1 MRDLKIAIVHDYL
14 NQMGG
19 AERVV
24 AVLHKMFPEAPIY
37 TTIVDRNKLLPELQ
51 DAVIHTTWMQRIP
64 GILNKFK
71 LYFWLYP
78 LSIRSINVKSYD
90 LILSSSSAYAKGVR
104 KGRQSLHV
112 CYCYTPMRFVWDF
125 DTYMESIQVPRLVKR
140 IAKWLIYPLK
150 RWDKNNSEHV
160 DRLIA
165 ISTIVKER
173 IKQCY
178 GVNAPIIF
186 PPVEVS
192 RFSVK
197 EGEPEDYFLVVSRL
211 VSYKKI
217 DLAIEACTQSGK
229 RLIVIGDGPDRQRLE
244 QLAGDTITFLG
255 RKSDE
260 DVVRYMQ
267 NCKALIFPGI
277 EDFGLT
283 PLEANAC
290 GRPIIAYYGGG
301 ALDTIIAEQTGLYFE
316 EQSINSL
323 VNTINRFDQ
332 YDWDPQY
339 IRQHAEQFSEHIFI
353 ERMQSIIESSLKSR
367 EINST
372 IPEPEGSY

>member
-78 LSIRSINVKSYD
+78 FSIRSINVKSYD

-104 KGRQSLHV
+104 KGRLSLHV

-125 DTYMESIQVPRLVKR
+125 DTYMESIQVPRFVKR

-255 RKSDE
+255 RRSDE

-277 EDFGLT
+277 EDFGIT

-323 VNTINRFDQ
+323 VDTINRFDQ

-353 ERMQSIIESSLKSR
+353 ERMQSIIESSLNSR

>member
-78 LSIRSINVKSYD
+78 FSIRSINVKSYD

-150 RWDKNNSEHV
+150 RWDKKNSEHV

-277 EDFGLT
+277 EDFGIT

>member
-78 LSIRSINVKSYD
+78 FSIRSINVKSYD

-140 IAKWLIYPLK
+140 IAKWLITPLK

-229 RLIVIGDGPDRQRLE
+229 RLIVIGDGPDRPRLE

-277 EDFGLT
+277 EDFGIT

-316 EQSINSL
+316 EQSIDSL
-323 VNTINRFDQ
+323 VKTINRFDQ

-353 ERMQSIIESSLKSR
+353 ERMQSIIESSLNSR

>member
-78 LSIRSINVKSYD
+78 FSIRSINVKSYD

-150 RWDKNNSEHV
+150 RWDKDNSEHV

-217 DLAIEACTQSGK
+217 DLAIAACTQSGK

-277 EDFGLT
+277 EDFGIT

-316 EQSINSL
+316 EQSIDSL

-353 ERMQSIIESSLKSR
+353 ERMQSIIESSLNSR

>member
-173 IKQCY
+173 IRQCY

-197 EGEPEDYFLVVSRL
+197 EGVPEDYFLVVSRL

-229 RLIVIGDGPDRQRLE
+229 RLIVIGDGPDRKRLE

-277 EDFGLT
+277 EDFGIT

-290 GRPIIAYYGGG
+290 GRPIIAYFGGG

-339 IRQHAEQFSEHIFI
+339 IRQHAEQFSEHVFI

-367 EINST
+367 EIKST

>member
-78 LSIRSINVKSYD
+78 FSIRSINVKSYD

-197 EGEPEDYFLVVSRL
+197 EGVPEDYFLVVSRL

-229 RLIVIGDGPDRQRLE
+229 RLIVIGDGPDRKRLE

-277 EDFGLT
+277 EDFGIT

-332 YDWDPQY
+332 YHWDPQY
-339 IRQHAEQFSEHIFI
+339 IRQHAEQFSEHVFI

-367 EINST
+367 EIKST

>member
-37 TTIVDRNKLLPELQ
+37 TTIVDRDKLLPELQ
-51 DAVIHTTWMQRIP
+51 NAVIHTTWMQRIP

-78 LSIRSINVKSYD
+78 FSIRSINVKSYD

-277 EDFGLT
+277 EDFGIT

-301 ALDTIIAEQTGLYFE
+301 ALDTIIAEQTGLYFK

-323 VNTINRFDQ
+323 KSTINRFDQ
-332 YDWDPQY
+332 YNWDPQY
-339 IRQHAEQFSEHIFI
+339 IRQHAEQFSEYIFI

>member
-24 AVLHKMFPEAPIY
+24 AVLHKMFPDAPIY

-78 LSIRSINVKSYD
+78 FSIRSITVKNYD

-104 KGRQSLHV
+104 KGKQGLHV

-125 DTYMESIQVPRLVKR
+125 ETYMESIQVPRFVKR

-150 RWDKNNSEHV
+150 RWDKNNSKRV

-173 IKQCY
+173 IKHCY

-192 RFSVK
+192 RFSVT

-217 DLAIEACTQSGK
+217 DLAIEACSQSGK

-244 QLAGDTITFLG
+244 QLAGDTVTFLG
-255 RKSDE
+255 RRSDE

-277 EDFGLT
+277 EDFGIT
-283 PLEANAC
+283 PLEVNAC

-316 EQSINSL
+316 EQSISSL
-323 VNTINRFDQ
+323 VNTINKFDQ

-353 ERMQSIIESSLKSR
+353 ERMQSIIESSLKTR

>member
-78 LSIRSINVKSYD
+78 FSIRSINVKSYD

-140 IAKWLIYPLK
+140 FAKWLITPLK

-229 RLIVIGDGPDRQRLE
+229 RLIVIGDGPDRPRLE

-255 RKSDE
+255 RRSDE

-277 EDFGLT
+277 EDFGIT
-283 PLEANAC
+283 PLEVNAC

-301 ALDTIIAEQTGLYFE
+301 ALDTIVAEQTGLYFE
-316 EQSINSL
+316 QQSIDSL
-323 VNTINRFDQ
+323 VKTINRFDQ

-353 ERMQSIIESSLKSR
+353 ERMQSIIESSLNSR

>member
-78 LSIRSINVKSYD
+78 FSIRSINVKNYD

-104 KGRQSLHV
+104 KGKQSLHV

-125 DTYMESIQVPRLVKR
+125 ETYMESIQVPRFVKR

-150 RWDKNNSEHV
+150 RWDKNNSKRV

-173 IKQCY
+173 IKHCY

-192 RFSVK
+192 RFSVT
-197 EGEPEDYFLVVSRL
+197 EGKPEDYFLVVSRL

-217 DLAIEACTQSGK
+217 DLAIEACSQSGK

-244 QLAGDTITFLG
+244 QLAGDTVTFLG
-255 RKSDE
+255 RRSDE

-267 NCKALIFPGI
+267 KCKALIFPGI

-283 PLEANAC
+283 PLEVNAC

-316 EQSINSL
+316 EQSISSL